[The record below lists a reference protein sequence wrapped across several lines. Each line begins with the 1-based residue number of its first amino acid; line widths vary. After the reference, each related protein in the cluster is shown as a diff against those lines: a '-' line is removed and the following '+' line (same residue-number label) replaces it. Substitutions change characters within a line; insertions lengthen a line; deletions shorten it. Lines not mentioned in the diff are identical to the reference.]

1 LTIGVL
7 FRILVLRRK
16 KIAQPQKLRSKA
28 MDMKKIEGFKTTRD
42 AAMTAKAIEFRV
54 DGGQQF
60 QTLAPVIRQA
70 PAASHGANA

>member
-1 LTIGVL
+1 
-7 FRILVLRRK
+7 
-16 KIAQPQKLRSKA
+16 

-42 AAMTAKAIEFRV
+42 AEMTAKAIEFRV